1 MIHTTTTI
9 LLTTTTTTTT
19 TAAAAVATV
28 INSSIVVLG
37 YDLWS
42 AVVENDSHHSRPIQ
56 TMASSEL
63 PIQEI

>member
-9 LLTTTTTTTT
+9 LLTTTT
-19 TAAAAVATV
+19 AAATA

-42 AVVENDSHHSRPIQ
+42 AVVENDSNQLRPIQ
-56 TMASSEL
+56 TKASSEL
-63 PIQEI
+63 PIQEK

>member
-9 LLTTTTTTTT
+9 LLTTTTT
-19 TAAAAVATV
+19 AAATV

-63 PIQEI
+63 PIQEK

>member
-9 LLTTTTTTTT
+9 LLTTTT
-19 TAAAAVATV
+19 AAAAAATTA

-42 AVVENDSHHSRPIQ
+42 AVVENDSHQSRPIQ
-56 TMASSEL
+56 TKASSEL
-63 PIQEI
+63 PIQEK

>member
-1 MIHTTTTI
+1 MIHITTTI
-9 LLTTTTTTTT
+9 LLTTTT
-19 TAAAAVATV
+19 AAATA

-56 TMASSEL
+56 TKASSEL
-63 PIQEI
+63 PIQEK

>member
-9 LLTTTTTTTT
+9 LLTTTTTT
-19 TAAAAVATV
+19 AAAATV

-63 PIQEI
+63 PIQEK